1 MWSWGS
7 SSSWGELGQNNTL
20 NRSSPVQIGTL
31 SNWSDVSGG
40 NNHVLGLKTDG
51 TLWAWGFNGNGE
63 LGQSDLTSRSS
74 PVQIGTLTTWNKISA
89 GSNHSLAIKTDGTL
103 WSWGRGGSG
112 EGGRNNLTGVSSPV
126 QVGTLTNWSNVS
138 AGGYYSIA
146 LKSDG
151 TLWAW
156 GINAFGQLGTNN
168 TTTYSS
174 PVQVGTLNTWSKID
188 SGRDTGSLQFAY
200 SLAIKTDG
208 TLWAWG
214 LNTSGQL
221 GYTQEFTTSLSSPV
235 QLGIWTSWD
244 KIAVNEFASNQFSH
258 AIKTDGTLWAW
269 GSNSSG
275 QLGINVATSPVSPVQ
290 VGSYNYWEDVSAGT
304 SSFTAK
310 AKY

>member
-1 MWSWGS
+1 M
-7 SSSWGELGQNNTL
+7 
-20 NRSSPVQIGTL
+20 
-31 SNWSDVSGG
+31 
-40 NNHVLGLKTDG
+40 
-51 TLWAWGFNGNGE
+51 
-63 LGQSDLTSRSS
+63 
-74 PVQIGTLTTWNKISA
+74 
-89 GSNHSLAIKTDGTL
+89 
-103 WSWGRGGSG
+103 
-112 EGGRNNLTGVSSPV
+112 
-126 QVGTLTNWSNVS
+126 
-138 AGGYYSIA
+138 
-146 LKSDG
+146 
-151 TLWAW
+151 
-156 GINAFGQLGTNN
+156 
-168 TTTYSS
+168 
-174 PVQVGTLNTWSKID
+174 
-188 SGRDTGSLQFAY
+188 QFAY

-214 LNTSGQL
+214 LNTSGQLGIGTSSNVSSPVQVGTRTDWNIISAGLTNTALIDSSGYLYTCGADTSGQL